1 MIALA
6 PDPIDPAELL
16 AAFIVDA
23 AGAGAIASFT
33 GLVRDTHDG
42 VRVEGLWL
50 DHHQRITAQA
60 LDEIGDVATDR
71 FGLSALTIVHRVG
84 AVAAGEPI
92 VFVAAAAAH
101 RRAAF
106 DAVDYIMD
114 RLKTDAP
121 LWKRETRSDGEHW
134 IEARP
139 DDHHDRA
146 RWENVDG
153 A

>member
-1 MIALA
+1 MIALS
-6 PDPIDPAELL
+6 PGPIDPAGLL
-16 AAFIVDA
+16 AEFLARS

-33 GLVRDTHDG
+33 GLVRELHEG
-42 VRVEGLWL
+42 QPVEGLWL
-50 DHHQRITAQA
+50 DHHERITMQA
-60 LDEIGDVATDR
+60 IAEIGKAARAR
-71 FGLSALTIVHRVG
+71 FALTARAIVHRVG

-92 VFVAAAAAH
+92 VFVAAASAH

-106 DAVDYIMD
+106 DAVDYMMD

-121 LWKRETRSDGEHW
+121 LWKRETRSDGAHW

-139 DDHHDRA
+139 DDHLDRA
-146 RWENVDG
+146 RWEDVDG

>member
-6 PDPIDPAELL
+6 SDPIDPAGLL
-16 AAFIVDA
+16 AAFIAEA
-23 AGAGAIASFT
+23 AGAGAIANFT

-42 VRVEGLWL
+42 QPVEALWL
-50 DHHQRITAQA
+50 DHHERITAGA
-60 LDEIGDVATDR
+60 LDEIGEAAKTR
-71 FGLSALTIVHRVG
+71 FTLAALSIVHRVG

-106 DAVDYIMD
+106 DAVDYMMD

-121 LWKRETRSDGEHW
+121 LWKRETRSDGDHW
-134 IEARP
+134 IEARA
-139 DDHHDRA
+139 DDHRDRA
-146 RWENVDG
+146 RWEPADG